1 MARGEIPSKTP
12 TMSHKVVIPIGPYHP
27 LQEEPEFF
35 RLYVEG
41 EKVVDIDIVIGYM
54 HRGIE
59 ELSEHKH
66 FDQVVF
72 LVERI
77 CGICSSSH
85 PYAYV
90 LAVEDI
96 LGTERKVVP
105 ERALYIRTIVDELQ
119 RIHSHLLWL
128 GLAGHFIGYNTVWM
142 WAWRYREPILD
153 MFEMITGNRNH
164 YAMSKVGGVR
174 RDIKDEDIPILKK
187 TLDDLVPAVDMFRGA
202 VMDDPVIRARLKD
215 IGILTKQQAIDWCV
229 VGPTARAS
237 GLNIDVRRDDPYGVY
252 DRVTWNVI
260 VEKDGD
266 IFAKTKVRILEL
278 YESISII
285 RQCLDKM
292 PKGQIDADVKDIP
305 VGEGIG
311 RVEAPR
317 GECFHYVRS
326 DGTNQPIRHKIR
338 APSFMNVASNKV
350 AAVGGTISDAAIT
363 LAAVDPCYCC
373 TERLAVLDKATHKKI
388 MNGWDLI
395 KLSQE
400 KTEKLKRGMA

>member
-1 MARGEIPSKTP
+1 
-12 TMSHKVVIPIGPYHP
+12 MSHKVIVPIGPYHP

-35 RLYVEG
+35 RLYTDG
-41 EKVVDIDIVIGYM
+41 EKVVDIDIFIGYN

-59 ELSEHKH
+59 KLAEAKH
-66 FDQVVF
+66 YDQIAF

-96 LGTERKVVP
+96 LGGEKKIVP
-105 ERALYIRTIVDELQ
+105 ERALYIRTIIDELQ

-142 WAWRYREPILD
+142 WAWKYREPILD
-153 MFEMITGNRNH
+153 MFEMITGNRNN
-164 YAMSKVGGVR
+164 YAMFKIGGVR
-174 RDIKDEDIPILKK
+174 RDIKEEDIPILNK
-187 TLDDLVPAVDMFRGA
+187 TLDELIPALDMFKGA
-202 VMDDPVIRARLKD
+202 VNDDPVVKGRLKVA
-215 IGILTKQQAIDWCV
+215 GTLTKEQAIDWCV

-237 GLNIDVRRDDPYGVY
+237 GVNIDIRRDEPYGVF
-252 DRVTWNVI
+252 DKINWNVI
-260 VEKDGD
+260 VFEDGD
-266 IFAKTKVRILEL
+266 VFAKTMVRILEMH
-278 YESISII
+278 ESVNII
-285 RQCLDKM
+285 RQCLNKL
-292 PKGQIDADVKDIP
+292 PKGEIDANIKDIP
-305 VGEGIG
+305 PGEGIG

-317 GECFHYVRS
+317 GECFHYIKS
-326 DGTNQPIRHKIR
+326 DGTNRPVRHKIR
-338 APSFMNVASNKV
+338 APSFMNVASDKV
-350 AAVGGTISDAAIT
+350 AAVGGTISDAALT

-373 TERLAVLDKATHKKI
+373 TERLAVISKPGDKKI

-400 KTEKLKRGMA
+400 KTRKIKEGLNP

>member
-1 MARGEIPSKTP
+1 
-12 TMSHKVVIPIGPYHP
+12 MSHRVIVPIGPYHP

-35 RLYVEG
+35 QLYCDG
-41 EKVVDIDIVIGYM
+41 EKVVDIDIIIGYN

-59 ELSEHKH
+59 QLSETKH
-66 FDQVVF
+66 YDQVPY

-96 LGTERKVVP
+96 LGGEKKIVP

-142 WAWRYREPILD
+142 WAWKYREPVLD
-153 MFEMITGNRNH
+153 MFEMMTGNRNN
-164 YAMSKVGGVR
+164 YAMFKVGGVR
-174 RDIKDEDIPILKK
+174 RDIKDEDIPILIR
-187 TLDDLVPAVDMFRGA
+187 TLDELVPAVDMFRGA
-202 VMDDPVIRARLKD
+202 VMDDPVIQARLKNV
-215 IGILTKQQAIDWCV
+215 GILTKEQVIDWAV
-229 VGPTARAS
+229 IGPTARAS
-237 GLNIDVRRDDPYGVY
+237 GVNIDVRRDEPYGVF
-252 DRVTWNVI
+252 DRVSWSVI
-260 VEKDGD
+260 IEKEGD
-266 IFAKTKVRILEL
+266 VFAKTVVRILEM
-278 YESISII
+278 YESINII
-285 RQCLDKM
+285 RQAIEQM
-292 PKGQIDADVKDIP
+292 PKGEIDANVKEIP
-305 VGEGIG
+305 PGEGIG

-317 GECFHYVRS
+317 GECFHYIKS
-326 DGTNQPIRHKIR
+326 DGTNRPIRHKIR

-373 TERLAVLDKATHKKI
+373 TERLAVIEKSKNKKI

-400 KTEKLKRGMA
+400 KTRKMKEGLI